1 MLQHTRL
8 DADEVGM
15 GELYGIAVLVNCPI
29 KVESGVALV
38 VVGCCIGVTVRVGS
52 IAISNP

>member
-38 VVGCCIGVTVRVGS
+38 VVGCCIGVTVRVGN
-52 IAISNP
+52 I